1 MAARSFPAVALA
13 GMASPPRPMAAPLD
27 NATSGSSGFRAPAE
41 PSGPG
46 GVLDFDE
53 AQAVLVN
60 WIRAINVGDAH
71 ESKRVIE
78 AVVETAKSLAGEAS
92 FRRTFGRP
100 SGAPVPAG
108 RTMLHLCWVSPTP

>member
-1 MAARSFPAVALA
+1 M
-13 GMASPPRPMAAPLD
+13 
-27 NATSGSSGFRAPAE
+27 
-41 PSGPG
+41 
-46 GVLDFDE
+46 LDFDE